1 MSLNLIP
8 LKTSRILDRKMALN
22 QERDGSMF
30 NSRWG
35 GADNNSYGVFSA
47 PPSNTGVSV
56 VIGVPSRSTV
66 VSRRVMKR
74 CVVDFV
80 VNGTNTSGAD
90 TLLFDGLHAPRYA
103 PISAVTASEQ
113 VSLNGL
119 MITSTNPNHV
129 NQYIRKFKND
139 IIEDQREATFPSMM
153 DGDYKYY
160 DGLFKARNPLSN
172 NGNGVEPTRGE
183 YDGYQVLSQTP
194 TQAVIRLTVWEP
206 LLFSPF
212 LESDVGAGLTS
223 LGSFTYSCVFSD
235 LTRMLSISQFQG
247 EGNNVTS
254 VSANLVSFDIACN
267 FMSPS
272 PLNQISNGFAY
283 NLYNVVPRTQDVA
296 SFVAGETRQVA
307 FNSILLS
314 SVPSRMYI
322 FATRFRPT
330 SQTVFTTDTLMALDM
345 ADTSP
350 LSITFDNRSHLTST
364 PSSTLYYMARENGLD
379 DSYNQWS
386 KNSIICLNFGSQ
398 LAVSSD
404 VGSGSAGQYSLNF
417 SIRLTNKSN
426 ETVTPTLYCVV
437 VEEGTLTLRDGNYT
451 ANYGVLSREDIITAP
466 TLVDVPHKRGREKD
480 VWGGRIDWGA
490 IWGRVKQFV
499 KDNKLISKG
508 IDALGTVV
516 PEISHYTAPA
526 SSMVSRL
533 GYGVTGG
540 GMKTVNKNKINL
552 SDFS

>member
-1 MSLNLIP
+1 ML
-8 LKTSRILDRKMALN
+8 
-22 QERDGSMF
+22 F
-30 NSRWG
+30 
-35 GADNNSYGVFSA
+35 
-47 PPSNTGVSV
+47 
-56 VIGVPSRSTV
+56 RS
-66 VSRRVMKR
+66 
-74 CVVDFV
+74 
-80 VNGTNTSGAD
+80 
-90 TLLFDGLHAPRYA
+90 
-103 PISAVTASEQ
+103 
-113 VSLNGL
+113 
-119 MITSTNPNHV
+119 
-129 NQYIRKFKND
+129 
-139 IIEDQREATFPSMM
+139 
-153 DGDYKYY
+153 
-160 DGLFKARNPLSN
+160 
-172 NGNGVEPTRGE
+172 
-183 YDGYQVLSQTP
+183 
-194 TQAVIRLTVWEP
+194 
-206 LLFSPF
+206 
-212 LESDVGAGLTS
+212 
-223 LGSFTYSCVFSD
+223 
-235 LTRMLSISQFQG
+235 
-247 EGNNVTS
+247 
-254 VSANLVSFDIACN
+254 
-267 FMSPS
+267 
-272 PLNQISNGFAY
+272 
-283 NLYNVVPRTQDVA
+283 
-296 SFVAGETRQVA
+296 
-307 FNSILLS
+307 
-314 SVPSRMYI
+314 
-322 FATRFRPT
+322 
-330 SQTVFTTDTLMALDM
+330 
-345 ADTSP
+345 
-350 LSITFDNRSHLTST
+350 
-364 PSSTLYYMARENGLD
+364 ENGLD

-398 LAVSSD
+398 SAVSSD